1 MSTPESPIGARD
13 APRRTPRGRAPRLAY
28 MPGIDGLR
36 ALAVATVV
44 LYHAGTSWIPGGF
57 LGVDVFL
64 VISGYLITSLLLAE
78 LEGTGRINLGRFWL
92 GRARRL
98 LPAVAVMMVVV
109 LGVMAL
115 LHPNEVG
122 ALRGAVL
129 ASLFY
134 VTNWY
139 QIAVH
144 QSYFAQYAR
153 PSVFQHLWSLAVE
166 EQFYLLWPPIM
177 AVALN
182 YFGTRR
188 LVVGVI
194 VGTACSTV
202 LAAVLFSPGHDPSRI
217 YYGTDTR
224 AAGLLIGVLLAF
236 AWPATRLAPVRNRQ
250 AAMLLDVSG
259 IAALIAL
266 MAIMCTIGQFSAALY
281 RGGFLVVAV
290 VTAVLLAVIAHPS
303 SRLGKIFA
311 LAPFVW
317 IGKRS
322 YGIYLWHW
330 PVLMLTRANQ
340 DVPFGG
346 PILLAIQLALTV
358 GMAELSYRFIE
369 VPIRREGLA
378 GVRKELLH
386 AGLVGQRLR
395 VGAATASV
403 ATIALVCFVAV
414 APAHSPAPPLIP
426 ASAGAGA
433 GKLVQA
439 APTLTAAQIRARFTA
454 QVRAGRVIVV
464 GDSVMLGAKPALTS
478 KSVFGGHAYVDAVE
492 GRQFSS
498 TPALIARYVRTKHP
512 HMVIVHL
519 GNNGTV
525 TFADMQSMM
534 GTLRKVP
541 TVVLVTLRVA
551 RSWEASDNRLIHY
564 EAAHHSNVALADWH
578 TLTTGRT
585 GIFWDGIHV
594 NSKGASLYAAMLIRT
609 IGTFHAPT
617 HAAAAKTGA
626 TTASALPPLH

>member
-1 MSTPESPIGARD
+1 MPESPPGAGEST
-13 APRRTPRGRAPRLAY
+13 RRPPTGRAPRLAY

-36 ALAVATVV
+36 ALAVGTVV

-78 LEGTGRINLGRFWL
+78 LETTGRINLGRFWL

-98 LPAVAVMMVVV
+98 LPAVLVMIVVV

-115 LHPNEVG
+115 LHPDEVG

-139 QIAVH
+139 QIAAH

-177 AVALN
+177 AVCLN
-182 YFGTRR
+182 YFGKRR
-188 LVVGVI
+188 LVYGVI
-194 VGTACSTV
+194 AGTACSTV

-217 YYGTDTR
+217 FYGTDTR
-224 AAGLLIGVLLAF
+224 AAGLLVGVLLAF
-236 AWPATRLAPVRNRQ
+236 AWPAARLAPVRNRQ
-250 AAMLLDVSG
+250 AAMLLDISG
-259 IAALIAL
+259 VVALVAL
-266 MAIMCTIGQFSAALY
+266 MAIMWSVGQFSSALY

-303 SRLGKIFA
+303 SRLGKVFA
-311 LAPFVW
+311 LAPLVW

-330 PVLMLTRANQ
+330 PILMLTRAHQ

-346 PILLAIQLALTV
+346 PVLLAMQLGLTV
-358 GMAELSYRFIE
+358 GIAELSYRFIE
-369 VPIRREGLA
+369 VPIRKDGLA
-378 GVRKELLH
+378 GVRKEL
-386 AGLVGQRLR
+386 AGVGLVGQRWR
-395 VGAATASV
+395 ISATTASI
-403 ATIALVCFVAV
+403 AMIALVCFVAV
-414 APAHSPAPPLIP
+414 APARSPAPPLIP

-439 APTLTAAQIRARFTA
+439 APTLTAAQIRARFNA
-454 QVRAGRVIVV
+454 QVRAGRVVAV

-478 KSVFGGHAYVDAVE
+478 KSVFGGHVYLDAVE
-492 GRQFSS
+492 GRQFDKA
-498 TPALIARYVRTKHP
+498 PALIARYVRTKHP
-512 HMVIVHL
+512 HMVVIHL
-519 GNNGTV
+519 GDNGTMR
-525 TFADMQSMM
+525 FADMQSMM
-534 GTLRKVP
+534 QRAALGPAGR
-541 TVVLVTLRVA
+541 A
-551 RSWEASDNRLIHY
+551 RDAARRAIVGRPPDNRLIRY
-564 EAAHHSNVALADWH
+564 EAAHHSNVVLADWH
-578 TLTTGRT
+578 TLTAGRS

-594 NSKGASLYAAMLIRT
+594 NSKGAALYAAMLIRA
-609 IGTFHAPT
+609 IGTFHAPV
-617 HAAAAKTGA
+617 HAAGTSTRA
-626 TTASALPPLH
+626 TTASATPPTH

>member
-1 MSTPESPIGARD
+1 VTTPDTATGSGDGARR
-13 APRRTPRGRAPRLAY
+13 APRGRAPRLGY

-36 ALAVATVV
+36 ALAVGTVV

-78 LEGTGRINLGRFWL
+78 LEATGRINLGRFWL
-92 GRARRL
+92 ARARRL
-98 LPAVAVMMVVV
+98 LPAVLVMVLVV

-115 LHPNEVG
+115 LHPGEVG

-129 ASLFY
+129 ASVFY

-139 QIAVH
+139 QIAAH

-182 YFGTRR
+182 YFGRRR
-188 LVVGVI
+188 LVYGVV

-224 AAGLLIGVLLAF
+224 AAGLLVGVLLAF
-236 AWPATRLAPVRNRQ
+236 AWPAARLAPVRNRQ
-250 AAMLLDVSG
+250 AAVLLDASG
-259 IAALIAL
+259 LAALVAL
-266 MAIMCTIGQFSAALY
+266 LAIMCSLGEFSATLY
-281 RGGFLVVAV
+281 RGGFLVVAL
-290 VTAVLLAVIAHPS
+290 VTAVLLAVVAHPS
-303 SRLGKIFA
+303 SKLGKVFA
-311 LAPFVW
+311 LAPLVW

-346 PILLAIQLALTV
+346 PVLLAIQLGLTV

-369 VPIRREGLA
+369 VPIRREGIA
-378 GVRKELLH
+378 GVRKEL
-386 AGLVGQRLR
+386 AGVGLVGQRAR
-395 VGAATASV
+395 VGAATASM

-414 APAHSPAPPLIP
+414 APARSPAPPVIP

-433 GKLVQA
+433 GRLVQA
-439 APTLTAAQIRARFTA
+439 APTLTAAQIRARFNA
-454 QVRAGRVIVV
+454 QVRAGRIIAI

-492 GRQFSS
+492 GRQF
-498 TPALIARYVRTKHP
+498 TTAPALVARYVRTKRP
-512 HMVIVHL
+512 HMVIIHL

-525 TFADMQSMM
+525 TFADMQAMM
-534 GTLRKVP
+534 NTLRTVP
-541 TVVLVTLRVA
+541 VVVLVTLHVA
-551 RSWEASDNRLIHY
+551 RSWEASDNRLIRY

-578 TLTTGRT
+578 TLSAGRT

-594 NSKGASLYAAMLIRT
+594 NSRGAALYAAMLIRA
-609 IGTFHAPT
+609 IGTFGAPT
-617 HAAAAKTGA
+617 HSAHTTAGA
-626 TTASALPPLH
+626 TTASASRPMH